1 MYLLLFRFKLLN
13 SYRDYSSQVVAN
25 SDVIFVAVKPQYVSL
40 VLTEVRPVLNPNS
53 VIVSI
58 AAGVTLETLK
68 VGVFRSTCEILSL

>member
-1 MYLLLFRFKLLN
+1 M
-13 SYRDYSSQVVAN
+13 AN

-40 VLTEVRPVLNPNS
+40 VLAEVRPVLNPNS

-68 VGVFRSTCEILSL
+68 VGVTVGTLHI

>member
-1 MYLLLFRFKLLN
+1 MTN
-13 SYRDYSSQVVAN
+13 SLQVVAN

-40 VLTEVRPVLNPNS
+40 VLTEVRPVLSPNS

-68 VGVFRSTCEILSL
+68 VGVFVVLVLVKFRSSK